1 MTPPLTAA
9 ELAELERLEK
19 LATGGEWFDD
29 SYGAIGSS
37 ALVAEYER
45 QESLLTEDDTDEEWG
60 KLPQT
65 VVVCAPQMPPRKDAR
80 HDIAFLVALRNAF
93 PALLAT
99 IRALQEREREWVAS
113 MPRCDHY
120 DCSNRAT
127 RQSVPGKDYT
137 RCDDCGPAGVTW
149 VDLPHAHLIR
159 SAP

>member
-1 MTPPLTAA
+1 MMTAPLMTAA
-9 ELAELERLEK
+9 ELVELERLEK
-19 LATGGEWFDD
+19 EATPGPWEWSD
-29 SYGAIGSS
+29 SSRDPDEPNELPYVPQGST
-37 ALVAEYER
+37 LGDT
-45 QESLLTEDDTDEEWG
+45 LIMLDDTYENSRAD
-60 KLPQT
+60 
-65 VVVCAPQMPPRKDAR
+65 CAI
-80 HDIAFLVALRNAF
+80 IAALRNAF

-99 IRALQEREREWVAS
+99 VRALQEREREWVAS